1 MDNSLPGWPGRELF
15 FWSVMLATWQFRIR
29 HSLMES
35 FDPRARWIFSLLF
48 LVSISLFWDVR
59 FLAVFFVLAAA
70 WYLSARVPFRDTRR
84 AWILISFILAMMIIV
99 GTIITG
105 GGAAGIIPENTHP
118 IVTWKWAVPLTGWPI
133 VFRLTYERLWFALA
147 QVLRVLSISAVFVII
162 PYSMDPRLYGF
173 TFRGMG
179 LPDRVAYAMDL
190 AFRYV
195 PTLSRDFGVTLDAQR
210 ARGYEIER
218 VEGGVLEQV
227 RKVAPLIVPVT
238 MNSIIGGEDVTNAMD
253 LRCFGLR
260 PRTWLEKTEFHKR
273 DYALLGFTAVMLVG
287 SIVMSAVFGFG
298 AFWMPAWLIP

>member
-1 MDNSLPGWPGRELF
+1 
-15 FWSVMLATWQFRIR
+15 MLATWQFRIR

-48 LVSISLFWDVR
+48 LFSISLFWDVR
-59 FLAVFFVLAAA
+59 FLSGFFLLAIA
-70 WYLSARVPFRDTRR
+70 WYASARVSFKDTRR
-84 AWILISFILAMMIIV
+84 AWILITFILVMMVFV

-118 IVTWKWAVPLTGWPI
+118 IVTWNWQVPLVGWPI
-133 VFRLTYERLWFALA
+133 LFRLTYERLWFALA
-147 QVLRVLSISAVFVII
+147 QFLRVLSISAIFVII

-173 TFRGMG
+173 TFRGLG

-195 PTLSRDFGVTLDAQR
+195 PTLSRDFSVTLDAQR

-218 VEGGVLEQV
+218 VEGGILQQV

-253 LRCFGLR
+253 LRCFGIK
-260 PRTWLEKTEFHKR
+260 PRTWLEKTTFKRR
-273 DYALLGFTAVMLVG
+273 DYVLLVFTAVMLVG
-287 SIVMSAVFGFG
+287 SIILSTAFHFGD
-298 AFWMPAWLIP
+298 FWMPAWLIPV